1 MYFSLSWRN
10 IWRNKKRTIIAAA
23 SVFFAVLLAIV
34 MRSAQHGSYAYMIDS
49 SAKLFTGYLQVQAP
63 GYWDNRSLDKSI
75 TLSDK
80 QIKEIES
87 IPELTSA
94 TPRLEA
100 FALVSFDSST
110 KVAQIIGIDPDLEE
124 HMTNL
129 KEKMV
134 GGKYLNQS
142 SDGALVAQGL
152 AKMLRVGVGDSI
164 VIYGQGYHG
173 QIAAARLP
181 ISGIVKMP
189 FQEMNNGLVYLT
201 LPNAQAIYSAYD
213 RITSLALMISDIRFL
228 DNVLH
233 QLKSQLGSDYV
244 VMTWDEMMPDLV
256 QNIQLDNASGIIML
270 IILYIVITF
279 GVFGTVMMMVSERI
293 KEFGIL
299 ISVGMRKWKL
309 IIVTTIET
317 ILISIVGVIA
327 GIFGSIPIVWYL
339 HNNPIPIT
347 GEATKTFDSLGI
359 EPIFNFS
366 IDPTIFMMQALVVLL
381 IAFGTAIYPL
391 LFIRKIE
398 PVKAMH
404 K

>member
-87 IPELTSA
+87 IPEMTSA

-201 LPNAQAIYSAYD
+201 LPNAQAIYSTYD

>member
-1 MYFSLSWRN
+1 
-10 IWRNKKRTIIAAA
+10 
-23 SVFFAVLLAIV
+23 

-87 IPELTSA
+87 IPEMTSA

-201 LPNAQAIYSAYD
+201 LPNAQVIYSAYD